1 MSKYIK
7 EELESLIIDQALS
20 YEAIGRMYGV
30 TGNAIKK
37 AAKRLDIDLPKRR
50 TINKDEVFSKPD
62 VVRSKVDKLSDEEFK
77 KIIETKVGWK
87 EISIAIGYTNQVSS
101 NIRERILERCQKL
114 GMQPNL
120 QVQSSVLQKTKG
132 DLLSSRKNY
141 QSYRSTI
148 RKLAEK
154 AYKESGKPLSCSI
167 CGYDKH
173 IEIAHIKAVSDFD
186 NSSTIAEINSINN
199 LIALCPNHHWEYDNG
214 VLKL

>member
-1 MSKYIK
+1 MNKYNK

-37 AAKRLDIDLPKRR
+37 AAKHLGIELPKRR
-50 TINKDEVFSKPD
+50 TINKDEIFNKPTI
-62 VVRSKVDKLSDEEFK
+62 VRSKINKLSDNQFK
-77 KIIETKVGWK
+77 EIIETKVGWK
-87 EISIAIGYTNQVSS
+87 EIGTAIGYSNQISS
-101 NIRERILERCQKL
+101 NVKEKILERCEKL
-114 GMQPNL
+114 GIQPNI
-120 QVQSSVLQKTKG
+120 QVQSPILQKTKG
-132 DLLSSRKNY
+132 ELLFSRKNY
-141 QSYRSTI
+141 QSYRSAV

-173 IEIAHIKAVSDFD
+173 IEVAHIKAVSDFD
-186 NSSTIAEINSINN
+186 DSSTIAEINSIDN

-214 VLKL
+214 ILKL

>member
-1 MSKYIK
+1 MNKYNK

-37 AAKRLDIDLPKRR
+37 AAKKFGIELPKRR
-50 TINKDEVFSKPD
+50 TINKDEDFYKPNA
-62 VVRSKVDKLSDEEFK
+62 VRSKVDRLSDDQFVEV
-77 KIIETKVGWK
+77 IETKVGWK
-87 EISIAIGYTNQVSS
+87 EIGMAIGYSNQISS
-101 NIRERILERCQKL
+101 NVREKILERCQKL

-120 QVQSSVLQKTKG
+120 QVQSPVLLKTKKE
-132 DLLSSRKNY
+132 LLSSRKNY

-148 RKLAEK
+148 RKLAEMTYK
-154 AYKESGKPLSCSI
+154 ASGKPMVCSV

-173 IEIAHIKAVSDFD
+173 VEIAHIKAVSDFND
-186 NSSTIAEINSINN
+186 SSTIAEINSVDN

-214 VLKL
+214 ILKL

>member
-1 MSKYIK
+1 MSKYNK
-7 EELESLIIDQALS
+7 EELESLIIDQNLS

-37 AAKRLDIDLPKRR
+37 AAKRLGIELPKRR
-50 TINKDEVFSKPD
+50 TVNKDEVFSKPNI
-62 VVRSKVDKLSDEEFK
+62 VRSKVDKLSDEEFK

-87 EISIAIGYTNQVSS
+87 EIGIAIGYASQVSS
-101 NIRERILERCQKL
+101 NVKERILERCQKL
-114 GMQPNL
+114 GIQPSL
-120 QVQSSVLQKTKG
+120 QVQSPVLQKTKG

-141 QSYRSTI
+141 QSYRSAI

-154 AYKESGKPLSCSI
+154 TYKESGKPLSCSV

-186 NSSTIAEINSINN
+186 NSSTIAEINSIDN

-214 VLKL
+214 ILKL